1 MIPGNWLE
9 NPSDSRQESYVKAE
23 NVYHSFVLD
32 SYTDISD
39 ELKERILAE
48 FFAENQDP
56 EEMDFDELTTQI
68 RQALRNHIRYTD
80 IPQDMP
86 ENEDMV
92 NWILDGQKEGNAVA
106 FATAAVMAY
115 RAAGYPARYT
125 EGYHLS
131 DMDAQAASD
140 AGEKEV
146 ILTTKNA
153 HAWAEVYIAGLGWM
167 PVEVVPG
174 LYTETYTD
182 QLVEG
187 KPSYRVNTVRDE
199 NGADTTDQGTGNGT
213 GKSETKVI
221 EKHTWKTVPG
231 VIVLVLYGLF
241 LLYLILELQRAARIK
256 MRKNLKK
263 KYAAKGQLVE
273 WYVDEIENLFAIG
286 GVKGDLTD
294 LTALFEEVK
303 VCFPGIREEEYFRS
317 GGLIQKYRFGGMELM
332 PHELRVLRGM
342 TERFR
347 QCLYKKQHFPGK
359 LRLRYFYAR

>member
-1 MIPGNWLE
+1 M
-9 NPSDSRQESYVKAE
+9 
-23 NVYHSFVLD
+23 
-32 SYTDISD
+32 
-39 ELKERILAE
+39 
-48 FFAENQDP
+48 
-56 EEMDFDELTTQI
+56 
-68 RQALRNHIRYTD
+68 
-80 IPQDMP
+80 
-86 ENEDMV
+86 
-92 NWILDGQKEGNAVA
+92 
-106 FATAAVMAY
+106 
-115 RAAGYPARYT
+115 
-125 EGYHLS
+125 S
-131 DMDAQAASD
+131 DMDAQAAAD

-294 LTALFEEVK
+294 PTALFEEVK

-347 QCLYKKQHFPGK
+347 QCLYKKQHFPGT

>member
-1 MIPGNWLE
+1 M
-9 NPSDSRQESYVKAE
+9 
-23 NVYHSFVLD
+23 
-32 SYTDISD
+32 
-39 ELKERILAE
+39 
-48 FFAENQDP
+48 
-56 EEMDFDELTTQI
+56 
-68 RQALRNHIRYTD
+68 LRNS
-80 IPQDMP
+80 
-86 ENEDMV
+86 V
-92 NWILDGQKEGNAVA
+92 
-106 FATAAVMAY
+106 
-115 RAAGYPARYT
+115 
-125 EGYHLS
+125 
-131 DMDAQAASD
+131 
-140 AGEKEV
+140 
-146 ILTTKNA
+146 
-153 HAWAEVYIAGLGWM
+153 
-167 PVEVVPG
+167 
-174 LYTETYTD
+174 
-182 QLVEG
+182 
-187 KPSYRVNTVRDE
+187 
-199 NGADTTDQGTGNGT
+199 TGNGT

-359 LRLRYFYAR
+359 LRLRYFYAW